1 MVVWLLHWLVV
12 GRSVGWL
19 VGCLTEVD
27 VAGAI
32 GGEVDGVVVAV
43 GFVVVVAAAGIGA
56 GASCCFVAAK
66 QKHLWN
72 VKTWFP

>member
-1 MVVWLLHWLVV
+1 MVTSLV
-12 GRSVGWL
+12 GCWSVSRL

-43 GFVVVVAAAGIGA
+43 VVAVAGIGA